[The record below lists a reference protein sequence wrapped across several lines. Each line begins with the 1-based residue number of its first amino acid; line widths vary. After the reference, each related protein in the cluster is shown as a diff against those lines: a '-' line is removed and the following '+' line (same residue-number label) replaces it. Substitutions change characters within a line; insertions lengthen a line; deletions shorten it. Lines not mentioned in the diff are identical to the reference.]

1 LQKLID
7 SVQKSGSNSID
18 SNRSSCDFVVQSETF
33 RALSADFVFVNSAEL
48 GKSPRGGFTK
58 ADFPEDSII
67 DSLAWAAAIL

>member
-1 LQKLID
+1 
-7 SVQKSGSNSID
+7 
-18 SNRSSCDFVVQSETF
+18 
-33 RALSADFVFVNSAEL
+33 VFVNSAEL